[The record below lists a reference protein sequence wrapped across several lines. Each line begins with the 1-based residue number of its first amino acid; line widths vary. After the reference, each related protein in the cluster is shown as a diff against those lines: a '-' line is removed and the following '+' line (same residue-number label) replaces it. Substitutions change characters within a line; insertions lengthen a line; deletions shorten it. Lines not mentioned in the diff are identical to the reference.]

1 MTDKEIAFELT
12 KYFLEKGILKPYII
26 VSEEPYAKRDKPTCD
41 FVKEVT
47 DTYSLILKEITTK
60 QD

>member
-12 KYFLEKGILKPYII
+12 KYFLEKGILKPYI

>member
-12 KYFLEKGILKPYII
+12 KYFLEKGILKPCII
-26 VSEEPYAKRDKPTCD
+26 VSEEPYAKRDKPTYD

-47 DTYSLILKEITTK
+47 DTYSLILKEITIK